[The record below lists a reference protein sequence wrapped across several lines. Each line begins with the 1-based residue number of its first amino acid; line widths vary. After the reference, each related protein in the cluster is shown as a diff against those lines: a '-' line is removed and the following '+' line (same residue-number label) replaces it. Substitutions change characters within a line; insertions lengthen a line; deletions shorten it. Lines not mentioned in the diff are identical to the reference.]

1 MNQLWVQV
9 QKRKAIAGRYGLQR
23 HMCDSIPFDSN
34 VSRYSIFGT
43 NSSAWMD
50 FDCVSAWCR
59 RKSDVLLVRVAS
71 DGRSIFI
78 DDQSSGVPT
87 TVLLQSVQT
96 DDSSIGAGDLPMILK
111 SVFANPDIVAM
122 ISGGI
127 NANEQAVSK
136 VYVSFEFASLNF

>member
-9 QKRKAIAGRYGLQR
+9 KKRKAIAGRYRLQR

-59 RKSDVLLVRVAS
+59 RKSDVVLVRVAS
-71 DGRSIFI
+71 DGRSIFN

-127 NANEQAVSK
+127 NANERAVST
-136 VYVSFEFASLNF
+136 VYVSFEFSSLHF